1 MTQMNFSS
9 NGNGCRDIKNRFVI
23 AKGKAVWGRN
33 GEGIWGY
40 RMRNHMHRIDRNQ
53 ALYCVAQG
61 TILNI
66 L

>member
-1 MTQMNFSS
+1 MLREARGDFKVSVV
-9 NGNGCRDIKNRFVI
+9 GGR
-23 AKGKAVWGRN
+23 GWGRN